1 MKTELRESCE
11 STDGAAAEDAE
22 GASEEGCNGL
32 AQHASTSRLINKIII
47 SDEMGARFE
56 SLIEENYKLCII

>member
-11 STDGAAAEDAE
+11 STDGAAAE